1 MIEIK
6 EAKSAKE
13 MKQFVDLPFDV
24 YKNSPYWVP
33 PIKKDDLASF
43 DPKND
48 IFKTV
53 DAKFFLSYKNK
64 HPKNAHYHTTGV
76 PKIQS
81 YQQVIH

>member
-48 IFKTV
+48 IF
-53 DAKFFLSYKNK
+53 
-64 HPKNAHYHTTGV
+64 
-76 PKIQS
+76 
-81 YQQVIH
+81 